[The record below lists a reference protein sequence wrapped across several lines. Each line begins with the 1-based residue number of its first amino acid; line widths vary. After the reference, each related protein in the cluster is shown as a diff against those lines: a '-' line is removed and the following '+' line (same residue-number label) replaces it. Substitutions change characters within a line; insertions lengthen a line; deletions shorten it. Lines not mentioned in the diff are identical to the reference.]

1 MKLSK
6 YIDWLQIRALLKKDY
21 LVRIRQPW
29 MTIVQYA
36 WPCLVFLS
44 LYILRNRFQAEEIG
58 DCQFPTRQL
67 QSNGI
72 LPFFQSYVCT
82 IENECSSPQKF
93 EEVSLFERAPVTPLL
108 DIIQIFLDTPQIY
121 DPVVNLA
128 RERNLIGTVT
138 AIVTNPRF
146 KEIETNADK
155 LVNMF
160 PEIQAIVGESFN
172 IEKLFADN
180 QMFSNSG
187 KILCGKAFPRS
198 DNIRF
203 INNVLYSQDFN
214 GADPDELAAM
224 PTPYCKQLYLDVTNS
239 NNGKITWKTLKP
251 ILQGKILYGPSS
263 ERNDEIVKF
272 ANQTFVDMGRLR
284 DFFKG
289 LNTTVGLLHTDESF
303 RASFQNLIELAKSPI
318 VQLITGGNVNI
329 ELIESLL
336 NGIMNE
342 ETVATIL
349 NTIASIF
356 ECFSTD
362 RFVPVATEAALEE
375 EAFKLNQ
382 KKLFFAGLVFEN
394 GTNQNDI
401 LYKIRMRTDDT
412 PVTEENRNR
421 FWFPGPEASFELDMR
436 YHRGFIQIQH
446 AVDMGII
453 KALKK
458 EKVEA
463 ETSMVAGLAADLGL
477 ALGGGEAVD
486 EEADDDDDDVEE
498 STTAASNS
506 TTEELDSLFANLSKK
521 VTISQSDL
529 NKFSN
534 KSALDDFLDFNDDD
548 DEEEDEVD
556 DEVAGE
562 EAFDSND
569 SSSTTEAT
577 PSRRK
582 RAPQFNFMSLLL
594 GGGSGK
600 TNQEIVYNVSKEK
613 FYTKE
618 FPYPK
623 YVKDNFKKGLY
634 LTQSIQMC
642 FFIALIVH
650 VSSSV
655 RQKIWMKESGNIMI
669 MRSMGLKSN
678 SDSMSWAITTLI
690 ELCIVFVL
698 CLIILYGGGIL
709 VHSSKIFLF
718 VYLLVFGLC
727 LMAFCYMCS
736 MFFASASIGSVST
749 VILFLATFLPYIIII
764 SLGAVLNS
772 GWQFVASLSFST
784 GFCYAWRYI
793 MRMELQYRGADFV
806 SAFSGSME
814 ENDLMFGIV
823 MMVLDTVVY
832 FLIGLFYEKMT
843 HEDTTFNQVV
853 RAKLDK
859 NVGAELRNVDVIYE
873 NDKKAL
879 DNVSVTFKRSEVT
892 CLLGR
897 NGAGKSTII
906 KLLTGQ
912 ILPAVGDVHL
922 PLDYD
927 LISGLRNNA
936 EKIGLCSQNNI
947 LIPNLTTKEHLQ
959 LYARIKL
966 TKGFE
971 TEVQRT
977 LDNLK
982 MGKYKNYHASELS
995 GGFKRRL
1002 CIAIAFLGSP
1012 NLVILDEP
1020 CSSVDTKARK
1030 NIWELIQTLR
1040 KDRAVILATHH
1051 LDEAECLSDKVVVL
1065 DDGKAILEQSHEEL
1079 KNQFTNTLYVDIT
1092 LKALTE
1098 SERAGLIAE
1107 LNEIINK
1114 QAKLRYEVTK
1124 LPGNKLQY
1132 RLNYKEASPSDVDL
1146 QPLFDQLNLFQEK
1159 TLILSYDLKNE
1170 NLLNIFNA
1178 VHARE
1183 PPPVEKSEPEIV
1195 PANGTQ
1201 ETKPIEHR
1209 QSTFQILRFLLRKR
1223 YLHFCRSYRLLIC
1236 MLVLPTLFEIIAMLF
1251 MTIRPPGEYDK
1262 ALDLT
1267 DRLYEGAAEFY
1278 TKTGNGTA
1286 FELDVDSNILA
1297 HCNEAD
1303 CYLFNS
1309 SEQAFRWI
1317 LRTNA
1322 EFEERRYGGLTNR
1335 KDKHFV
1341 WYNNK
1346 GYHSMPIWLNML
1358 DSAILK
1364 AELENNTYN
1373 IHTINHP
1380 LKIEED
1386 ELTVSSI
1393 LQQVADAGISLI
1405 ILLSFSL
1412 VLAGASVYIVN
1423 ERTRGEKMQQRLAG
1437 VKLRH
1442 YWGVAYL
1449 WDAMIFLIAVAL
1461 AVVVFLAFGIPV
1473 FVDKD
1478 QLGGICLLLVFYGF
1492 ASIPAIH
1499 LFEKLFNDA
1508 SFANMS
1514 LFCLNVIT
1522 ALGTLTIIIL
1532 FDILGESE
1540 MTEHIRN
1547 VLNRVFLILPQHAL
1561 ADGLIELSKNY
1572 IQAEIFKRYY
1582 INTYKSPLDLLQP
1595 HLIVLA
1601 AMGVLFMAINSAVE
1615 RKVLQRFFLAVEA
1628 SQMPVYELQTVD
1640 SEEIVMNGN
1649 GKKKSFTADQILS
1662 VDRLTKRYRQG
1673 DTVVND
1679 VSFQI
1684 HYGECFGLLGTNGA
1698 GKSTIFSI
1706 LTREKLQSSGSFS
1719 FFTFNGLSYCPQN
1732 DFLDPLLTVEEVIEF
1747 YGKLRNVE
1755 NVDKLVIETLRE
1767 YHLEPYKRILV
1778 KNLSGGNRRK
1788 LCVAVACFGNT
1799 DIILMD
1805 EPTSD
1810 MDPVTR
1816 SIVYHTI
1823 ERLNSQN
1830 RSILLTSHSISE
1842 IDHICQRIA
1851 ILKDG
1856 HLLTV
1861 DTPES
1866 LTELYGNNYLITLYL
1881 EENREVDLIR
1891 SIKREFNIS
1900 QELIQNKNTLQF
1912 VCKVQPE
1919 RKQVGAEKLHAN
1931 SQVTINLNNNTIDS
1945 GPALAS
1951 SISVLVL
1958 KLHQFAQN
1966 NRLRYTITRCLLDL
1980 VFETVLQKH
1989 DEEHTNP
1996 SFVEQ

>member
-6 YIDWLQIRALLKKDY
+6 YIDWLQVRALLKKDY
-21 LVRIRQPW
+21 LVRLRQPW
-29 MTIVQYA
+29 MTIVQYM
-36 WPCLVFLS
+36 WPCLIFLS
-44 LYILRNRFQAEEIG
+44 LYILRNRFQAEEIT

-82 IENECSSPQKF
+82 IENECSSPQNF
-93 EEVSLFERAPVTPLL
+93 EESSLFDRAPVTPLL

-121 DPVVNLA
+121 NPVVNLP

-138 AIVTNPRF
+138 AVVTNPRF
-146 KEIETNADK
+146 KDIERNADK
-155 LVNMF
+155 LVKMF
-160 PEIQAIVGESFN
+160 PEIQAIVGENFN

-203 INNVLYSQDFN
+203 INNVLYSEDFN
-214 GADPDELAAM
+214 GADPDELAVM

-251 ILQGKILYGPSS
+251 ILQGKVLYGPPN
-263 ERNDEIVKF
+263 ERNDEIIRF

-284 DFFKG
+284 DFFKA
-289 LNTTVGLLHTDESF
+289 LNTTVGMLHTDESF
-303 RASFQNLIELAKSPI
+303 RASFVKLIELAKSPI

-342 ETVATIL
+342 ETVAIIL
-349 NTIASIF
+349 NTVASIF

-362 RFVPVATEAALEE
+362 RFVSVPTEAALED
-375 EAFKLNQ
+375 EAFRLNQ
-382 KKLFFAGLVFEN
+382 KKLFFAGLLFEN
-394 GTNQNDI
+394 GTDSTDV

-412 PVTEENRNR
+412 PVTVENRNR

-446 AVDMGII
+446 AVDMGIV

-458 EKVEA
+458 AKFVSEGGMLVG
-463 ETSMVAGLAADLGL
+463 SADELGL
-477 ALGGGEAVD
+477 SLDGSRD
-486 EEADDDDDDVEE
+486 ADDEFSEENDEDKDDR
-498 STTAASNS
+498 TTIAPNR
-506 TTEELDSLFANLSKK
+506 TTEELNSLYADLSKK
-521 VTISQSDL
+521 VTISQADL
-529 NKFSN
+529 DKFSN
-534 KSALDDFLDFNDDD
+534 KSALDDFLEFNDGEEDEEI
-548 DEEEDEVD
+548 DEEEAIDS
-556 DEVAGE
+556 AG
-562 EAFDSND
+562 ST
-569 SSSTTEAT
+569 STTEAIR
-577 PSRRK
+577 SRRK

-594 GGGSGK
+594 GGGSDK
-600 TNQEIVYNVSKEK
+600 LNEEITFNVSEEK
-613 FYTKE
+613 FYTKQ

-634 LTQSIQMC
+634 LAQSIQMC

-678 SDSMSWAITTLI
+678 SDSISWAITTLI

-698 CLIILYGGGIL
+698 SLTILYSGGIL
-709 VHSSKIFLF
+709 LHSSKIFLF

-749 VILFLATFLPYIIII
+749 VILFLTTFLPYIIII
-764 SLGAVLNS
+764 SLGAVLS
-772 GWQFVASLSFST
+772 TWWKFVASLSFST
-784 GFCYAWRYI
+784 GFCYAWRHI
-793 MRMELQYRGADFV
+793 MRMELQYRSADFV
-806 SAFSGSME
+806 TAFEGSIE
-814 ENDLMFGIV
+814 DNDLMFGIL
-823 MMVLDTVVY
+823 MMLMDTVIY
-832 FLIGLFYEKMT
+832 FLIGLIYEKMI
-843 HEDTTFNQVV
+843 HEDTTFNLVN
-853 RAKLDK
+853 RIKLDK

-873 NDKKAL
+873 NNKKAL
-879 DNVSVTFKRSEVT
+879 NDVSVTFKKSEVT

-912 ILPAVGDVHL
+912 ILPTVGDVHL

-927 LISGLRNNA
+927 LISGLKNNA

-1020 CSSVDTKARK
+1020 CSSVDTKAK
-1030 NIWELIQTLR
+1030 KYIWELIQTLR

-1051 LDEAECLSDKVVVL
+1051 LDEAEYLSDKVVIL
-1065 DDGKAILEQSHEEL
+1065 ENGKAILEQSHEEL
-1079 KNQFTNTLYVDIT
+1079 KNQFTNTLYVDIV

-1098 SERAGLIAE
+1098 SERAGVISE
-1107 LNEIINK
+1107 LNQTMNK
-1114 QAKLRYEVTK
+1114 QSNLRYEVTK
-1124 LPGNKLQY
+1124 LPGNKMQFK
-1132 RLNYKEASPSDVDL
+1132 LNFEATSLSDIDL
-1146 QPLFDQLNLFQEK
+1146 QSLFDQLNLLQEK
-1159 TLILSYDLKNE
+1159 SFILNYDLKNE

-1178 VHARE
+1178 VNRHHS
-1183 PPPVEKSEPEIV
+1183 PSIEKEEPEIV
-1195 PANGTQ
+1195 AANGNH
-1201 ETKPIEHR
+1201 ESKPIAHR
-1209 QSTFQILRFLLRKR
+1209 ISSFQLLYSLLRKR
-1223 YLHFCRSYRLLIC
+1223 YLHFCRNYRLLIC
-1236 MLVLPTLFEIIAMLF
+1236 ILVLPTIFEIIAMFF
-1251 MTIRPPGEYDK
+1251 MTIRPPGEYDTV
-1262 ALDLT
+1262 LELSN
-1267 DRLYEGAAEFY
+1267 RLYEGAAEFY
-1278 TKTGNGTA
+1278 TKTSNGTA
-1286 FELDVDSNILA
+1286 FELNVDGNILT
-1297 HCNEAD
+1297 HCSAAN

-1309 SEQAFRWI
+1309 SEDAFRWL
-1317 LRTNA
+1317 LRTNS

-1335 KDKHFV
+1335 KEKHFV

-1364 AELENNTYN
+1364 AELENDSYS
-1373 IHTINHP
+1373 IRTINHP

-1386 ELTVSSI
+1386 ELTLSSI

-1405 ILLSFSL
+1405 LLLSFSL
-1412 VLAGASVYIVN
+1412 VLAGASVYMVN
-1423 ERTRGEKMQQRLAG
+1423 ERTRGEKTQQMLAG
-1437 VKLRH
+1437 VRLR
-1442 YWGVAYL
+1442 YYYGVAYL
-1449 WDAMIFLIAVAL
+1449 WDAMIYMIAVGL
-1461 AVVVFLAFGIPV
+1461 AVLVFLAFGIPSY
-1473 FVDKD
+1473 VDKD
-1478 QLGGICLLLVFYGF
+1478 QLTGVCILLVFYGF
-1492 ASIPAIH
+1492 ASIPGIH

-1522 ALGTLTIIIL
+1522 ALGTITIIIL
-1532 FDILGESE
+1532 FDVLGE
-1540 MTEHIRN
+1540 TDTAEHFRHF
-1547 VLNRVFLILPQHAL
+1547 LNRAFLLFPQHAL

-1572 IQAEIFKRYY
+1572 IQAAIFKRYY
-1582 INTYKSPLDLLQP
+1582 IDTYKPPLELLKP
-1595 HLIVLA
+1595 HLYALA
-1601 AMGVLFMAINSAVE
+1601 ILGIFFMIANAIIE
-1615 RKVLQRFFLAVEA
+1615 RKIVQRFMLDVDNLKTPAF
-1628 SQMPVYELQTVD
+1628 ELKTVD
-1640 SEEIVMNGN
+1640 TEEIVMNGDE
-1649 GKKKSFTADQILS
+1649 KKKSLTIDQILS
-1662 VDRLTKRYRQG
+1662 VQHLTKRYRQG
-1673 DTVVND
+1673 NAVVND
-1679 VSFQI
+1679 VSFAI
-1684 HYGECFGLLGTNGA
+1684 HHGECFGLLGTNGA

-1706 LTREKLQSSGSFS
+1706 LSGEMLQSCGNFCFFS
-1719 FFTFNGLSYCPQN
+1719 LTGLSYCPQS

-1747 YGKLRNVE
+1747 YGKLRNIK
-1755 NVDKLVIETLRE
+1755 NIDKLVVETLRE

-1778 KNLSGGNRRK
+1778 KNLSGGSRRK
-1788 LCVAVACFGNT
+1788 LCVAVSCYGDT

-1816 SIVYHTI
+1816 AIVYRTI
-1823 ERLNSQN
+1823 ERLSSQN
-1830 RSILLTSHSISE
+1830 RAILLTSHSISE
-1842 IDHICQRIA
+1842 IDNICQRIA

-1856 HLLTV
+1856 HLLMV
-1861 DTPES
+1861 DTPEN
-1866 LTELYGNNYLITLYL
+1866 LTELYGNNYLITIYL

-1900 QELIQNKNTLQF
+1900 QELVQNKSSLQF
-1912 VCKVQPE
+1912 ICKVQPE
-1919 RKQVGAEKLHAN
+1919 RKQVGAEKLHKN
-1931 SQVTINLNNNTIDS
+1931 SQVTINLNNNTVDS

-1951 SISVLVL
+1951 SISALVL
-1958 KLHQFAQN
+1958 KLHQFAQD
-1966 NRLRYTITRCLLDL
+1966 NRLQYTVTRCMLDQ

-1989 DEEHTNP
+1989 DEDHANP
-1996 SFVEQ
+1996 GFVEQ

>member
-29 MTIVQYA
+29 MTIVQYL
-36 WPCLVFLS
+36 WPSLIFLS
-44 LYILRNRFQAEEIG
+44 LYILRNRFGAEEIA

-67 QSNGI
+67 QNNGI

-82 IENECSSPQKF
+82 IENDCSSAQHF
-93 EEVSLFERAPVTPLL
+93 EMSGSYERAPVTPIL
-108 DIIQIFLDTPQIY
+108 DIIQIFLDTPAIY
-121 DPVVNLA
+121 DPVIKLPQ
-128 RERNLIGTVT
+128 EKNLIGTVLS
-138 AIVTNPRF
+138 IVTSSRF
-146 KEIETNADK
+146 KEIEQKADR
-155 LVNMF
+155 LVSMF
-160 PEIQAIVGESFN
+160 PEIQAMVGSDFN
-172 IEKLFADN
+172 IEKLFADDR
-180 QMFSNSG
+180 MFSSSG
-187 KILCGKAFPRS
+187 KILCGKPFPRS

-203 INNVLYSQDFN
+203 INNVLYSQDFS
-214 GADPDELAAM
+214 GADPDEIAAL
-224 PTPYCKQLYLDVTNS
+224 PTAYCKQLYRDVTNS

-251 ILQGKILYGPSS
+251 ILQGKILYGPSN

-272 ANQTFVDMGRLR
+272 ANQTFIDMGRLG
-284 DFFKG
+284 DFFKA
-289 LNTTVGLLHTDESF
+289 LSTTVQLLHTDDSF
-303 RASFQNLIELAKSPI
+303 RASFVNLIELAKSPI
-318 VQLITGGNVNI
+318 VQTITGGNVNI
-329 ELIESLL
+329 DLIESLL
-336 NGIMNE
+336 NGILNE
-342 ETVATIL
+342 ETVAQFLTTIS
-349 NTIASIF
+349 NIF

-362 RFVPVATEAALEE
+362 RFVPVASEAALED

-394 GTNQNDI
+394 STISNQI
-401 LYKIRMRTDDT
+401 PYKIRMRTDDT
-412 PVTEENRNR
+412 PVTIENRNR
-421 FWFPGPEASFELDMR
+421 FWFPGPESSFELDMR

-446 AVDMGII
+446 AVDVGII
-453 KALKK
+453 KAMKR

-463 ETSMVAGLAADLGL
+463 ERAMAVSSSSEMGFGFGDL
-477 ALGGGEAVD
+477 D
-486 EEADDDDDDVEE
+486 ADDENDESNE
-498 STTAASNS
+498 STTSA
-506 TTEELDSLFANLSKK
+506 TTTTTQDLDSLYANLSKQ

-529 NKFSN
+529 EKFSN
-534 KSALDDFLDFNDDD
+534 KSALEDYLNFDD
-548 DEEEDEVD
+548 DEERDEVD
-556 DEVAGE
+556 EE
-562 EAFDSND
+562 EALPSNAT
-569 SSSTTEAT
+569 SSTNAT
-577 PSRRK
+577 APTRVRRR
-582 RAPQFNFMSLLL
+582 RAPQFGLLSLLL

-600 TNQEIVYNVSKEK
+600 KNDEIRYDVTNER

-634 LTQSIQMC
+634 LAQSIQMC
-642 FFIALIVH
+642 FFMALIVH
-650 VSSSV
+650 VSNSV
-655 RQKIWMKESGNIMI
+655 RQKIWMKESGNIML

-678 SDSMSWAITTLI
+678 SDSISWAITTMV

-698 CLIILYGGGIL
+698 SLIILYCGGIL
-709 VHSSKIFLF
+709 LHSSKLFLF
-718 VYLLVFGLC
+718 VYLLVFGVC

-764 SLGAVLNS
+764 SLGAVLS
-772 GWQFVASLSFST
+772 TGWKFVASLSFST
-784 GFCYAWRYI
+784 AFCYAWRHI
-793 MRMELQYRGADFV
+793 MRMELQYRSADFV
-806 SAFSGSME
+806 TAFSGSID
-814 ENDLMFGIV
+814 ENDMMFGIF
-823 MMVLDTVVY
+823 MMLLDTVIY
-832 FLIGLFYEKMT
+832 YLIGLIYEKFT
-843 HEDTTFNQVV
+843 NEDTTFHQVN

-873 NDKKAL
+873 NNKKAL
-879 DNVSVTFKRSEVT
+879 NNVSITFKRDEVT

-912 ILPAVGDVHL
+912 ILPVEGDVQL

-947 LIPNLTTKEHLQ
+947 LIPNMTTKEHLQ

-971 TEVQRT
+971 TEIQRT

-982 MGKYKNYHASELS
+982 MGKYQHYHASELS

-1030 NIWELIQTLR
+1030 YIWELIQTLR

-1051 LDEAECLSDKVVVL
+1051 LDEAESLSDKVVVL
-1065 DDGKAILEQSHEEL
+1065 ENGKAILEQSHEEL
-1079 KNQFTNTLYVDIT
+1079 KNRFTNTLYVDIA
-1092 LKALTE
+1092 LKGL
-1098 SERAGLIAE
+1098 SDNDRAGVIT
-1107 LNEIINK
+1107 EISLTLDRQENV
-1114 QAKLRYEVTK
+1114 RYEVSK

-1132 RLNYKEASPSDVDL
+1132 KIEYTGSNPSDVDL
-1146 QPLFDQLNLFQEK
+1146 QPLFNQLNQFQEK

-1170 NLLNIFNA
+1170 NLLNIFND
-1178 VHARE
+1178 VNSRE
-1183 PPPVEKSEPEIV
+1183 IIPSKITEPEIMS
-1195 PANGTQ
+1195 ANGLH
-1201 ETKPIEHR
+1201 ESKPIER
-1209 QSTFQILRFLLRKR
+1209 QQSTRQILQSLLRKR
-1223 YLHFCRSYRLLIC
+1223 FLHFRRNYRLLIC
-1236 MLVLPTLFEIIAMLF
+1236 LLVLPTLFEIIAMFF
-1251 MTIRPPGEYDK
+1251 MTIRPPGEYDV
-1262 ALDLT
+1262 ALNLS
-1267 DRLYEGAAEFY
+1267 RQLYAGSAEFY
-1278 TKTGNGTA
+1278 SRNGNGTA
-1286 FELDVDSNILA
+1286 YEQQIDANILEYCSNA
-1297 HCNEAD
+1297 N
-1303 CYLFNS
+1303 CYKFNS
-1309 SEQAFRWI
+1309 SEDAFRWL
-1317 LRTNA
+1317 LRTTS
-1322 EFEERRYGGLTNR
+1322 EFVERRYGGLTNQ
-1335 KDKHFV
+1335 KENHFV

-1346 GYHSMPIWLNML
+1346 GYHSMPVWLNML
-1358 DSAILK
+1358 DTAILQ
-1364 AELENNTYN
+1364 AELGNDSYSISTV
-1373 IHTINHP
+1373 NHP
-1380 LKIEED
+1380 LQIEED
-1386 ELTVSSI
+1386 ELTLSSI

-1405 ILLSFSL
+1405 LLLSFSL
-1412 VLAGASVYIVN
+1412 VLAGASVYIVS

-1449 WDAMIFLIAVAL
+1449 WDAMIYLIAVAL
-1461 AVVVFLAFGIPV
+1461 AVIVFLTFGIPAY
-1473 FVDKD
+1473 VDRD
-1478 QLGGICLLLVFYGF
+1478 QLCGVCLLLIFYGF
-1492 ASIPAIH
+1492 ASIPAVH

-1522 ALGTLTIIIL
+1522 ALGTLTIIIM
-1532 FDILGESE
+1532 FDVLGESD
-1540 MTEHIRN
+1540 TAEHFRN
-1547 VLNRVFLILPQHAL
+1547 FLNRAFLIFPQHAL

-1572 IQAEIFKRYY
+1572 IQAAIFKRYY
-1582 INTYKSPLDLLQP
+1582 IDTYKPLTTLLQP
-1595 HLIVLA
+1595 HLIALA
-1601 AMGVLFMAINSAVE
+1601 TMGITFMILNTIIE
-1615 RKVLQRFFLAVEA
+1615 KKVLQKFFLEVE
-1628 SQMPVYELQTVD
+1628 SSHMPVYELKTVC
-1640 SEEIVMNGN
+1640 SEETIINGN
-1649 GKKKSFTADQILS
+1649 GKKKSLTADQILS
-1662 VDRLTKRYRQG
+1662 VDHLTKRYRQG
-1673 DTVVND
+1673 DAVVND
-1679 VSFQI
+1679 VSFKI

-1706 LTREKLQSSGSFS
+1706 LSGEKLQSSGSFC
-1719 FFTFNGLSYCPQN
+1719 FFSSNGLSYCPQS
-1732 DFLDPLLTVEEVIEF
+1732 DFLDPLLTVEEVIDF

-1755 NVDKLVIETLRE
+1755 NIDKLVIETLRE
-1767 YHLEPYKRILV
+1767 YNLEPYKRLLV
-1778 KNLSGGNRRK
+1778 RNLSGGNRRK
-1788 LCVAVACFGNT
+1788 LCVAVACYGNT

-1816 SIVYHTI
+1816 AIVYRTI

-1861 DTPES
+1861 DTPEN
-1866 LTELYGNNYLITLYL
+1866 LTERYGNSYLITIHL

-1891 SIKREFNIS
+1891 MIKREFNIS
-1900 QELIQNKNTLQF
+1900 QELVHNKNSLQF

-1919 RKQVGAEKLHAN
+1919 RKHTGAEKLHKN

-1945 GPALAS
+1945 SPALAS
-1951 SISVLVL
+1951 SNSALVL

-1966 NRLRYTITRCLLDL
+1966 NRLRYTVTRCLLDQ
-1980 VFETVLQKH
+1980 VFETVLQNH
-1989 DEEHTNP
+1989 EEEHTNAG
-1996 SFVEQ
+1996 FVEQ